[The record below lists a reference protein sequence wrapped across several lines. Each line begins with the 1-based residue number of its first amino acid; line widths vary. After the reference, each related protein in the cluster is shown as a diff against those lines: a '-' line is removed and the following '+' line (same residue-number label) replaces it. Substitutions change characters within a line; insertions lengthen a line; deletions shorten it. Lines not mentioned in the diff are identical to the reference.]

1 MWYLRQS
8 LQYQAE
14 EVAAHAEPPL
24 SLEMDLPLVTL
35 LFTVNFFFHL
45 SFLFLFCHRCPPKVG
60 LERCFG
66 TDYSLTNHVRR
77 QHKKAPGIRLQTGLS
92 TTDLTRD
99 STDKV
104 LTDCTDILTN
114 EGRTGDF
121 VPLKTP
127 GERAELLQSFRRNK
141 KKKMKKK
148 GKRKFYI

>member
-1 MWYLRQS
+1 MFDLRKS
-8 LQYQAE
+8 LEYQAE

-24 SLEMDLPLVTL
+24 SLEMDLLLVT

-127 GERAELLQSFRRNK
+127 GERAELLQSIRRNK
-141 KKKMKKK
+141 KTKKMKKK